1 MCIRQFKNRRNNFLM
16 GKTLSCISIV
26 CNILYII
33 RVTPLSA
40 LSIDYDIPTRSLP
53 LGKLSLY
60 GNAWFIKHFSMII
73 ENLDKKI

>member
-16 GKTLSCISIV
+16 GKTLSWISIV
-26 CNILYII
+26 SNILYIT

-40 LSIDYDIPTRSLP
+40 LSIDYDIGIIPTRSLP

-60 GNAWFIKHFSMII
+60 GNA
-73 ENLDKKI
+73 